1 MIRRSLPLAAV
12 AAFVIAPLMLAT
24 GALADQDPRAFVNEL
39 GRQAIQVMGPSVS
52 FDQRAARFAEL
63 FRSDFAVQE
72 IGQFVMG
79 RYSRTASPE
88 ERQQFLQAFSQS
100 VAEAYAKRFSDYAGE
115 PFWVTG
121 ERQEGGETLVS
132 SRVVRPSGGYVDIDW
147 SLIDE
152 GGQPKISDVKIGG
165 LSMRVQER
173 ELFTSLMQQS
183 GGRMDIALVALRK
196 ANAPDKASM
205 RTQ

>member
-1 MIRRSLPLAAV
+1 MIRRSLPLAAL
-12 AAFVIAPLMLAT
+12 AAFVIAPFVT
-24 GALADQDPRAFVNEL
+24 GAMADTDPRAFVDQL
-39 GRQAIQVMGPSVS
+39 GNQAIQVMGPSVS
-52 FDQRAARFAEL
+52 FEQRVARFAQL
-63 FRSDFAVQE
+63 FRADFAVQQ

-79 RYSRTASPE
+79 PYSRTASAQ
-88 ERQQFLQAFSQS
+88 EREQFVQAFSQS
-100 VAEAYAKRFSDYAGE
+100 IAEAYAKRFSDYAGE

-121 ERQEGGETLVS
+121 ERQQGGEKIVS
-132 SRVVRPSGGYVDIDW
+132 SQVLRPSGGYVTIEW

-152 GGQPKISDVKIGG
+152 GGQPKISDVKIDG

-173 ELFTSLMQQS
+173 ELFGSLMQQS

-196 ANAPDKASM
+196 ANAPDQPM

>member
-1 MIRRSLPLAAV
+1 MSRRFLPLAA
-12 AAFVIAPLMLAT
+12 IATFMVTA
-24 GALADQDPRAFVNEL
+24 GALADQNPRAFVDEL
-39 GRQAIQVMGPSVS
+39 GRQAIQVMGPSVPLQ
-52 FDQRAARFAEL
+52 QRTARFAQL
-63 FRSDFAVQE
+63 FRADFAVQQ

-79 RYSRTASPE
+79 PYSRSASPAQRE
-88 ERQQFLQAFSQS
+88 QFLQAFTQS
-100 VAEAYAKRFSDYAGE
+100 VAEAYAKRLSDYAGE

-121 ERQEGGETLVS
+121 ERQQGGGETVVS
-132 SRVVRPSGGYVDIDW
+132 SRVLRPGGGYMDIEW

-173 ELFTSLMQQS
+173 ELFGSLMQQS

-196 ANAPDKASM
+196 ANAPAVSA
-205 RTQ
+205 RTH